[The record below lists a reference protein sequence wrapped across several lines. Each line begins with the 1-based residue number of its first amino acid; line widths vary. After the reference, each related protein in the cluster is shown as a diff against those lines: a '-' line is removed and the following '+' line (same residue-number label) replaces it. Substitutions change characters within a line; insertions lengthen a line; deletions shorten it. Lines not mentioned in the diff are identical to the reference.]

1 MITQE
6 ELHERFTYDSE
17 AGNLINKKK
26 NVIVGTVHPRGYIVV
41 HINYKLYAVHRLVYI
56 YHHGS
61 IPDEYVIDHIDH
73 NKRNNRI
80 ENLQAIKGSENSRK
94 KKIIRSGYKNVS
106 PSLKHEGK
114 WEVRLTL
121 GPFDTPEEAYKR
133 YQKISSWKNF

>member
-1 MITQE
+1 MSVSQKDLYDRFIYDE
-6 ELHERFTYDSE
+6 ET
-17 AGNLINKKK
+17 GNLINKRKRQNK
-26 NVIVGTVHPRGYIVV
+26 FFGTINGGGYIIGR
-41 HINYKLYAVHRLVYI
+41 INYKFYYLHQLIYI

-80 ENLQAIKGSENSRK
+80 ENLQAIKNSENSTK
-94 KKIIRSGYKNVS
+94 KRFVRSGYKNVVQ
-106 PSLKHEGK
+106 SLKHDGK

-133 YQKISSWKNF
+133 YQEISS